1 MLNYFWQKAFCPGRN
16 RQVQVLFVKK
26 LASIQ
31 FFRKVMVVQNLCIEC
46 GHKCSPAAKACPS
59 CGQPN
64 PTSPPKP
71 LTDQIEE
78 KTGLWIVL
86 IAAFVFLVWLFAPRD
101 KFYIV
106 LGVGIVIV
114 LLIMFFGFLAKSI
127 INWEKT
133 IGYILMFPFVIWG
146 MISYHDKNY
155 MYLFFAAVLALP
167 GLIIIFKNS
176 QDR

>member
-1 MLNYFWQKAFCPGRN
+1 MP
-16 RQVQVLFVKK
+16 VLCKNVCDNWIKK
-26 LASIQ
+26 GL
-31 FFRKVMVVQNLCIEC
+31 VLQNLCIEC

-78 KTGLWIVL
+78 KTGLWIFA
-86 IAAFVFLVWLFAPRD
+86 IAAFVFLVWVFAPRD

-106 LGVGIVIV
+106 LAIGIALAI
-114 LLIMFFGFLAKSI
+114 LIMFFGFLAKSI

-133 IGYILMFPFVIWG
+133 IGYVLSAPFAIWG

-155 MYLFFAAVLALP
+155 LHLFFAVVLALP
-167 GLIIIFKNS
+167 GLFIIYKNS